1 MTAIDIRNTTIL
13 ALAQST
19 CPVTADV
26 AAFPGND
33 DAKTVQEAHKLV
45 RPARRFYVASE
56 NAVRLD
62 TLFKPKTAVNYRPR
76 QPSDY
81 DGIAVSAWLA
91 LQLAHPSSN
100 PEVLIV
106 APEQALPDV
115 YMAVLKEVIEY
126 CKVRNVQ
133 DYGKLPRLIPCISGA
148 RTVQGLKFEGA
159 GVSLS
164 QLEAYLNAKGLRG

>member
-1 MTAIDIRNTTIL
+1 MSTNEIRRAMIL
-13 ALAQST
+13 ALLQDT

-26 AAFPGND
+26 AAFPGTND
-33 DAKTVQEAHKLV
+33 ARTVLKAHELV
-45 RPARRFYVASE
+45 HQARRFYVASE
-56 NAVRLD
+56 QSVRLD
-62 TLFKPKTAVNYRPR
+62 ALFKPKTAVNYRPR

-81 DGIAVSAWLA
+81 DGITVSAWLA

-148 RTVQGLKFEGA
+148 RTVRGLKFEGA
-159 GVSLS
+159 AVSLS
-164 QLEAYLNAKGLRG
+164 QLEAYISAKGLRG

>member
-1 MTAIDIRNTTIL
+1 
-13 ALAQST
+13 
-19 CPVTADV
+19 
-26 AAFPGND
+26 
-33 DAKTVQEAHKLV
+33 
-45 RPARRFYVASE
+45 
-56 NAVRLD
+56 
-62 TLFKPKTAVNYRPR
+62 
-76 QPSDY
+76 
-81 DGIAVSAWLA
+81 
-91 LQLAHPSSN
+91 
-100 PEVLIV
+100 VLIV

-159 GVSLS
+159 GVSLN